1 MTAEITRR
9 ALDQDERRTA
19 DQTAAARRG
28 SPASA
33 ADRRRKPE
41 RPRVG
46 WIAATAIFLMMLIG
60 AGWELWRL
68 LLLMITMD

>member
-1 MTAEITRR
+1 MTVETA
-9 ALDQDERRTA
+9 RRTSGHGKPRTV
-19 DQTAAARRG
+19 DQIAAGRNEAPTTA
-28 SPASA
+28 P
-33 ADRRRKPE
+33 DRRRKPE

-46 WIAATAIFLMMLIG
+46 WIAATAIFLMMLMG